1 MPAAKLQLDRALQLS
16 TSTSAELH
24 PVEARRYDRRLPP
37 TERFTF
43 DTRYVARLV
52 AGDAETNDHFAR
64 YFSPLLALKFR
75 GRLRPATL
83 ADDARQET
91 LLRVVRRLKMQ
102 GGLDVP
108 EALGAFVHGV
118 ASNVLSEFYRTA
130 ARVTSLDPDRA
141 NVASDDADVEARLLS
156 DERVAAVRR
165 VMAAL
170 PPKDRT
176 VLTWLFFEDR
186 DKDEICR
193 RLNVDRNYLR
203 LLVHR
208 AKARFRQ
215 AFGS

>member
-1 MPAAKLQLDRALQLS
+1 MYK
-16 TSTSAELH
+16 
-24 PVEARRYDRRLPP
+24 
-37 TERFTF
+37 
-43 DTRYVARLV
+43 
-52 AGDAETNDHFAR
+52 
-64 YFSPLLALKFR
+64 
-75 GRLRPATL
+75 
-83 ADDARQET
+83 RQ
-91 LLRVVRRLKMQ
+91 
-102 GGLDVP
+102 
-108 EALGAFVHGV
+108 
-118 ASNVLSEFYRTA
+118 
-130 ARVTSLDPDRA
+130 DRA